1 MDAAQALRELMDLSS
16 QVDAAVIIGRDGA
29 AVASSPEEE
38 EAASGA
44 LASTARELIGAAFE
58 LGSKLEVSRVEI
70 ELEEG
75 ALFVVS
81 EGGFTI
87 AARTGPEPTSGLVVY
102 DLRTCL
108 RSIDAPEPKKKRAS
122 RTKAEEKADEKA
134 EES

>member
-38 EAASGA
+38 AASGA
-44 LASTARELIGAAFE
+44 LASTARELVGAAFE

-122 RTKAEEKADEKA
+122 RTKADEKA
-134 EES
+134 EEKEEES

>member
-16 QVDAAVIIGRDGA
+16 QVDAAVIIGRDGTT
-29 AVASSPEEE
+29 VASSPEE

-44 LASTARELIGAAFE
+44 LASTARELVGAAFE

-108 RSIDAPEPKKKRAS
+108 RSIDAPEPKKRRAS
-122 RTKAEEKADEKA
+122 RTKADEKA
-134 EES
+134 EEKEEES

>member
-16 QVDAAVIIGRDGA
+16 QVGAAVIIGRDGA
-29 AVASSPEEE
+29 TVASSPEEE
-38 EAASGA
+38 AASDA
-44 LASTARELIGAAFE
+44 LAGTARELVGAAFE

-87 AARTGPEPTSGLVVY
+87 AARTGPEPTSGLVIY

-122 RTKAEEKADEKA
+122 RTKAEEKAEEKE